1 MIRLK
6 ADTRIGVIEIQGVTD
21 RLSDLTPAFT
31 NFHAYM
37 IRRTVLMFRRLRKGG
52 TFRSATWAPWAD
64 QYTRATDGVTV
75 PAWGGVDRIRA
86 GRSARTAR
94 GGLAKGA
101 FSDLQTRRLGGQRK
115 TGGKVRGRLRASKKR
130 VRKGSALLADKG
142 RLRQALLT
150 DMRIRRGTVLTMD
163 TPVRYARFQND
174 MRPFQYFED
183 PQDVNYLRKQMVKH
197 LSGSNAR

>member
-6 ADTRIGVIEIQGVTD
+6 TDTRIGVIEIQGVAD
-21 RLSDLTPAFT
+21 RLSDLTPAF
-31 NFHAYM
+31 NDFHAYM
-37 IRRTVLMFRRLRKGG
+37 IRRTVLMFRRLRQGG

-86 GRSARTAR
+86 GRSARNAR
-94 GGLAKGA
+94 GGLTRGA
-101 FSDLQTRRLGGQRK
+101 FSDLKSRQLRGQRS

-130 VRKGSALLADKG
+130 VSKGSSLMADKG

-150 DMRIRRGTVLTMD
+150 DMRIRRGRVLTMD
-163 TPVRYARFQND
+163 TPVPYADAQHA

-183 PQDVNYLRKQMVKH
+183 PTDVNFLRKQIVKH
-197 LSGSNAR
+197 LSGANGQ